1 MVQPLYINKIK
12 GRRQSYLLKANFINL
27 NTTENRGT
35 NKTDKI
41 NNNTNKSIPSIKSI
55 SILKV
60 NSQPNILNK
69 TNIKDIYEK

>member
-41 NNNTNKSIPSIKSI
+41 NNNTNKSIPSIKSK
-55 SILKV
+55 SIYKV